1 MTYTAKVHM
10 NGPDEQ
16 VVESGGS
23 MDIKSG
29 GSLKLAGTALTPSA
43 EQINALSNAF
53 AITALDG
60 TAGKKACVTNGI
72 SLIAGGT
79 GIADMSLA
87 APAVGN
93 IATIRIGSITGGS
106 VVVTTAAGVT
116 IDGTE
121 MNTITFDAANEAI
134 VLVYGGAN
142 RWNTWLNIGG
152 VALSKV

>member
-23 MDIKSG
+23 IDVKSG

-43 EQINALSNAF
+43 AQINALATAF
-53 AITALDG
+53 AVTALDG

-72 SLIAGGT
+72 SLIAGGA

-87 APAVGN
+87 APAVGD
-93 IATIRIGSITGGS
+93 IATIRIGSITGGA

-116 IDGTE
+116 IDGATL
-121 MNTITFDAANEAI
+121 NTITLDAANETV

-152 VALSKV
+152 VTLSKV

>member
-23 MDIKSG
+23 IDVKSG

-43 EQINALSNAF
+43 AQINALATAF
-53 AITALDG
+53 AVTALDG

-72 SLIAGGT
+72 SLIAGGA

-87 APAVGN
+87 APAVGD
-93 IATIRIGSITGGS
+93 IATIRIGSITGGA

-116 IDGTE
+116 IDGATL
-121 MNTITFDAANEAI
+121 NTITLDAANETV

>member
-23 MDIKSG
+23 IDVKSG

-43 EQINALSNAF
+43 AQINALATAF
-53 AITALDG
+53 AVTALDG

-72 SLIAGGT
+72 SLIAGGA

-87 APAVGN
+87 APAVGD
-93 IATIRIGSITGGS
+93 IATIRIGSITGGA

-116 IDGTE
+116 IDGATL
-121 MNTITFDAANEAI
+121 NTITLDAANETI

-152 VALSKV
+152 VTLSKV